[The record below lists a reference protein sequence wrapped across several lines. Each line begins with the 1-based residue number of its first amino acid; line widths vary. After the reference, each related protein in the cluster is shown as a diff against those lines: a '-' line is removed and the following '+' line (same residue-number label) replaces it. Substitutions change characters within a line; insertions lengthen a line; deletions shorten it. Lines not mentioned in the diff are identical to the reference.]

1 MTIKAELFSRKEIF
15 FIMNENI
22 FFMKK
27 KYYFHEKN
35 LSH

>member
-22 FFMKK
+22 FF
-27 KYYFHEKN
+27 HENKI
-35 LSH
+35 LFS

>member
-22 FFMKK
+22 FFHEK
-27 KYYFHEKN
+27 KYLF
-35 LSH
+35 S